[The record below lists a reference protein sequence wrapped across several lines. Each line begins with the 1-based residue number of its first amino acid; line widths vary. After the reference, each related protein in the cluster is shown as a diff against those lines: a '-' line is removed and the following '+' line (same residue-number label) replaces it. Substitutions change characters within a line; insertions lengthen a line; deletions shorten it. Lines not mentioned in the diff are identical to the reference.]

1 MLGVF
6 MSFPLT
12 PISLIWPPSD
22 SCIEYEW
29 VPRGW
34 LVDWFKREVTTGF
47 PSSAAQ
53 PMDVADSD
61 DVLEVTPSGDCVSTN
76 GSMSGSRQ
84 ALHGSGSGAC
94 VEDAVELD
102 DDASDTAKKEDEVQH
117 VPPASSA
124 SAKLGPP
131 DLDVSPLLCKHG
143 RLAPLQVDQ
152 ARLVPSAAVDWAV
165 SHGGCKAVKRLEV
178 SDSHALLLALCH
190 VPWFANPSSCP
201 FLHGRRHMSMGRVLA
216 AYKKPLRSNGS
227 ASS

>member
-1 MLGVF
+1 MLFVILC
-6 MSFPLT
+6 SASSYL
-12 PISLIWPPSD
+12 SLSPQHPFIWPPSD

-34 LVDWFKREVTTGF
+34 LADWFKREVTTGF
-47 PSSAAQ
+47 PSSAVQ
-53 PMDVADSD
+53 PMDVADND
-61 DVLEVTPSGDCVSTN
+61 DVLEVTPRGDCVSAN
-76 GSMSGSRQ
+76 GSMPGSRQ

-178 SDSHALLLALCH
+178 SDSHALLLA
-190 VPWFANPSSCP
+190 PSPCLVVCSP
-201 FLHGRRHMSMGRVLA
+201 FLSLLFFTAGVT
-216 AYKKPLRSNGS
+216 
-227 ASS
+227 